1 MRMTL
6 EQTGKDEKAAL
17 TEKTGLMCA
26 VLYFPAQLLNH
37 ISGISDTA
45 GFSFRTVNNLIAGY
59 KFSTQAAGREDG
71 V

>member
-17 TEKTGLMCA
+17 TEKLGFVCA
-26 VLYFPAQLLNH
+26 VLYFPAQRLNH

-45 GFSFRTVNNLIAGY
+45 GFSFRTVNNLIVGY